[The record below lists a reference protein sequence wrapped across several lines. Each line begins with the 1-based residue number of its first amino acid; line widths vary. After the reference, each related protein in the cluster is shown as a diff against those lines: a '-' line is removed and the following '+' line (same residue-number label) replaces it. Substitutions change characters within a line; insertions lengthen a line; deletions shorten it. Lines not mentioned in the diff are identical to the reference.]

1 MVAVTRST
9 KSPWKVFSGDISA
22 SSSAIIAMTTNNSIS
37 VNYIITAKGGSDI
50 IQLHYNVLKDG
61 TLKSNVHSKLGRLRI
76 DVDEAEVGGN
86 IEVTITNNESFGI
99 SYEIAVLKLL
109 Q

>member
-22 SSSAIIAMTTNNSIS
+22 SSSAIIDTSPDTAS